1 MIVDIVFGFLGSGKT
16 TFITKI
22 LNEWGDKEK
31 IVVLVNEF
39 GEVGIDGDLLTDQGG
54 NIVEMPSG
62 CICCTLQAD
71 FRSQMLDIVQTI
83 RPERVIIEP
92 TGVAT
97 IAQIR
102 WIVEAQMF
110 EKVITEIYNVLVA
123 DATGFMGLYKVN
135 SHFVESQVKNAR
147 VVLLNKCDKVNTKRA
162 MLTRDAITAI
172 NPDTTVL
179 MTEFGAVDWAEYQQ
193 ALLTPHSFGDWLAEG
208 TFSTGPYH
216 EPHHHEDEERET
228 EEQIHLH
235 VEEDALGYESF
246 GCTYDDLSFDQ
257 KTLEDFFHDLNA
269 SEMGEIVRAKGIFR
283 VGDRWVLM
291 ELASKEFSYQPVMQS
306 NQSKVSIIGRGLNRK
321 RIAAALEHCV
331 SGEES

>member
-1 MIVDIVFGFLGSGKT
+1 
-16 TFITKI
+16 
-22 LNEWGDKEK
+22 
-31 IVVLVNEF
+31 
-39 GEVGIDGDLLTDQGG
+39 
-54 NIVEMPSG
+54 
-62 CICCTLQAD
+62 
-71 FRSQMLDIVQTI
+71 
-83 RPERVIIEP
+83 
-92 TGVAT
+92 
-97 IAQIR
+97 
-102 WIVEAQMF
+102 MF
-110 EKVITEIYNVLVA
+110 EKVITKIRNVLVA
-123 DATGFMGLYKVN
+123 DATGFMALYKAN
-135 SHFVESQVKNAR
+135 PHFVESQVKNAR

-291 ELASKEFSYQPVMQS
+291 ELASKEFSYQPIMQS

-321 RIAAALEHCV
+321 RIAAVLERCV
-331 SGEES
+331 SGKES